1 MDRQQED
8 CDLRKLPEA
17 VEGEDV
23 TQLVF
28 ELDTLSLRSDDVHHA
43 AGNIAME
50 KEGTKEGTGTQV
62 QRVTGPGETEGAG
75 VQGLEATGA
84 AQEVSRDDQVDHV
97 EKTQQASRDSKDG
110 LDFGNGYSVGSYGDS
125 RRLTS
130 TECELKEQDDSVIS
144 SLNTKDDELSQPGGG
159 FSRPSVISRGC
170 RKTSEQS
177 AKDSV
182 GSNTASQKSS
192 KSLTSRTRRTRAPPQ
207 RGHSSS
213 STTSQSSSRLKSN
226 DSVQKLGC
234 SKPGRGSSSCM
245 TTQSSSQNRSSS
257 SGQRFS
263 LLKTQRGSSSSTTTQ
278 RSSVSSG
285 RSSSSLQRFT
295 LPQTARCSSSS
306 TTTVDSETHRRS
318 RQQMWLNRRQQQQ
331 QAKAKKATKKMTKP
345 KSKTTSSGATR
356 ESDELRTVREEVE
369 GLCFQV
375 QLYLDEC
382 RLRADDV
389 VSESTALQLSL
400 GAELAQCAQLK
411 LELAF
416 FVRDLDQRLQLL
428 LTQRRVLTDF
438 LRSIHTLEEQRQ
450 TPPVSLQ
457 PLLFYGSIALTILA
471 ILIMFIFYWHWER
484 WFHLPWPQYRN
495 TDFMI

>member
-1 MDRQQED
+1 MDRQQQD
-8 CDLRKLPEA
+8 CDLRKLPEPPT

-23 TQLVF
+23 TKLVL
-28 ELDTLSLRSDDVHHA
+28 ELDTLSLRSDDVHHVG
-43 AGNIAME
+43 GNIAME
-50 KEGTKEGTGTQV
+50 TEGTKEGTGTQV

-75 VQGLEATGA
+75 VQVLGDTGA

-97 EKTQQASRDSKDG
+97 EKTQQASRDCKDG
-110 LDFGNGYSVGSYGDS
+110 LDFANGYSVGSHGDS

-130 TECELKEQDDSVIS
+130 RECELKEQDGSVIHVS
-144 SLNTKDDELSQPGGG
+144 SLNVKDGQLSRPGGG
-159 FSRPSVISRGC
+159 SSRSNVISRGC

-177 AKDSV
+177 AKDNV
-182 GSNTASQKSS
+182 GPNTASQKSS
-192 KSLTSRTRRTRAPPQ
+192 KSLTSRTRRTRTRTPAPLQ
-207 RGHSSS
+207 RGHSGS
-213 STTSQSSSRLKSN
+213 STASQSSSRQNSSDN
-226 DSVQKLGC
+226 VQRLGC
-234 SKPGRGSSSCM
+234 PKPGQGSSSSM
-245 TTQSSSQNRSSS
+245 TTQSSSQNRSTSS
-257 SGQRFS
+257 VQRFS

-278 RSSVSSG
+278 RSSRSNG

-331 QAKAKKATKKMTKP
+331 QAKAKKATKKVTKP
-345 KSKTTSSGATR
+345 KSKTTSSGATG

-382 RLRADDV
+382 RLRADDDV
-389 VSESTALQLSL
+389 VNESAALQLSL

-416 FVRDLDQRLQLL
+416 FIRDPDQRLQLL

-450 TPPVSLQ
+450 KQSLSSQ
-457 PLLFYGSIALTILA
+457 PLLFYGSITLTILA
-471 ILIMFIFYWHWER
+471 ILAMFIFYWHWES
-484 WFHLPWPQYRN
+484 
-495 TDFMI
+495 